1 MATTLMMRFFDQFTF
16 AYKMLVMF
24 STMRT
29 RTMIHFFALTNQMF
43 VLFFS
48 TTAFLF
54 NHLAFADDFYFF
66 FFMTI
71 MKKTS
76 AFFAHL
82 SHLASTP

>member
-1 MATTLMMRFFDQFTF
+1 MIMPFFHQFTF
-16 AYKMLVMF
+16 AYKTFVVF

-29 RTMIHFFALTNQMF
+29 RTMINFFAFTNQMF

-54 NHLAFADDFYFF
+54 NHLTFADDFYFF

-76 AFFAHL
+76 AFFTHL
-82 SHLASTP
+82 SHLASAP